1 LNLGSHRMEEINAE
15 REIGFMVLLLLIMQ
29 KTEKID

>member
-1 LNLGSHRMEEINAE
+1 MTEEINAE

-29 KTEKID
+29 KTKSTKREKID

>member
-1 LNLGSHRMEEINAE
+1 MTQEERDE

-29 KTEKID
+29 KTKSTKREKID